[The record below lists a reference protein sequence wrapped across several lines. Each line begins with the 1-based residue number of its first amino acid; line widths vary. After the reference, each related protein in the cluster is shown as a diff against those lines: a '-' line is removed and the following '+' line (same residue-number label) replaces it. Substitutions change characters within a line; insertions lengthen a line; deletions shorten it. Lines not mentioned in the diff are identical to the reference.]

1 MALEVIYNQ
10 DLLSVMCRSA
20 RCEKASGQGGNFRE
34 VLCVG
39 VLEIIRRLCGDIE
52 PRCAVCRGSRSHRT
66 SG

>member
-1 MALEVIYNQ
+1 MRRRLG
-10 DLLSVMCRSA
+10 
-20 RCEKASGQGGNFRE
+20 KGGNFRE

-52 PRCAVCRGSRSHRT
+52 PRCAVCRGSSSHRT